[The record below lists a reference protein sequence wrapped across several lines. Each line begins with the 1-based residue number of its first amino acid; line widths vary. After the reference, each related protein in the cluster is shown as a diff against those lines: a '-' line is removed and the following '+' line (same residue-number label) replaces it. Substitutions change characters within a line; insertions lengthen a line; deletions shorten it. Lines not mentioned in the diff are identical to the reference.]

1 MEKLKKKKW
10 ENDINSHFL
19 QEDRQSAKAYL
30 KTCSISLIIT
40 EMQIKTTMRY
50 HLTPVIM
57 AIIKKST
64 NNKCCTGSGEK
75 GTLLHC
81 WTGKPG
87 MLQSM
92 GSQRVRHDWVT
103 ELNWTCAVGE
113 NANWYSRYWRQY
125 GKSLKKTA
133 IKPPYNPA
141 IPLLGLYP
149 EERKIEKDIYTPM
162 FIATLF
168 IIARTWKQPR
178 CPMTDEWIKKLW
190 YIYTMEYYSAIK
202 KNTSE
207 SVLMGWMNLEP
218 IIHSEVIQKEKDKY
232 HVLTHICGI

>member
-1 MEKLKKKKW
+1 
-10 ENDINSHFL
+10 
-19 QEDRQSAKAYL
+19 
-30 KTCSISLIIT
+30 
-40 EMQIKTTMRY
+40 MQIKTTMRY

-64 NNKCCTGSGEK
+64 NNKCCTGYGEK

-162 FIATLF
+162 FIAALL

-178 CPMTDEWIKKLW
+178 GPSTDEWIKKLR
-190 YIYTMEYYSAIK
+190 YIYMMDYYAQLFSHVTLFPTPRTVAHK
-202 KNTSE
+202 APLSLDFPGKNIGVGYHF
-207 SVLMGWMNLEP
+207 VLQEQWNITQPLKGTYLSQLYWVGW
-218 IIHSEVIQKEKDKY
+218 
-232 HVLTHICGI
+232 T